1 MQDEDTVDQVAI
13 VPGAG
18 PALGPPAAPPGGWRR
33 RALWAGALA
42 VAAVVLF
49 WCYLLQS
56 RTSPTVS
63 DGAGI
68 ALQGWDMLH
77 GNLLLR
83 GWWTADVS
91 FYTFEIPIDAL
102 VEAVRGLNADV
113 VHVTAAIAYA
123 ALVLVAALLARG
135 TARGREGVIRAVL
148 AAGIVVAPALTAS
161 NLLLGSPDHIG
172 VAVPIMLTFLLV
184 DRARARWWVPIAV
197 CLLLVWA
204 QLDDPVA
211 EFAAAAPL
219 ALICLARAGLVVVHR
234 RGSWWYDAAL
244 GVAGLVSYELTQIA
258 VHAVRSAGGLSMR
271 SLSAATTAMPVST
284 WGTQLLHTGQNVLL
298 LFGAEYWSQP
308 TGLLTAIAYVHL
320 AGVAL
325 ALCGVVAGVA
335 SLVWRRD
342 RVTQILIAAVAL
354 TLGSGAFFTVMQL
367 GFGAH
372 DIAVTLPFG
381 AVLAGRAVG
390 PWLSAAWRRATWHR
404 PTRRT
409 LAPLLVAPLLC
420 AVLASYL
427 AALGYAA
434 AQPARP
440 ASTQA
445 LAGWLEQHH
454 LTSGLARYYTAN
466 ITTLAS
472 GGQVRAAP
480 VQGFPSTPYVWV
492 AKTSWY
498 DAATYS
504 ANFVIAGPDPANN
517 QTIPVKNVLDT
528 FGHPAREYDV
538 DGYVVMV
545 YDKNLLRALSPPVQ
559 PHPDTGSRL

>member
-1 MQDEDTVDQVAI
+1 VQDEDTVNAANQIAV
-13 VPGAG
+13 VPDAG
-18 PALGPPAAPPGGWRR
+18 SAEAARPGGWRR

-56 RTSPTVS
+56 RTIPTDS
-63 DGAGI
+63 DGAGN

-91 FYTFEIPIDAL
+91 FSTFEIPIDAL

-135 TARGREGVIRAVL
+135 TARGREGVIRAGL
-148 AAGIVVAPALTAS
+148 AAGIVVAPALTAT
-161 NLLLGSPDHIG
+161 NLVLAEPDHVGI
-172 VAVPIMLTFLLV
+172 AVPIMLTMLVV
-184 DRARARWWVPIAV
+184 DRARARWWVPVAV

-211 EFAAAAPL
+211 EFAAAAPV
-219 ALICLARAGLVVVHR
+219 ALICLARAALVLVRR

-244 GVAGLVSYELTQIA
+244 GVAGLVSYELTEIA
-258 VHAVRSAGGLSMR
+258 VHAIRAAGGYSMR
-271 SLSAATTAMPVST
+271 SLSAATTVMPVST
-284 WGTQLLHTGQNVLL
+284 WGVQLLHTGQNVLL
-298 LFGAEYWSQP
+298 LFGAEYWQQP
-308 TGLLTAIAYVHL
+308 TELLKVIAFVHL
-320 AGVAL
+320 AGVVL

-342 RVTQILIAAVAL
+342 RVTQILTAAIVL
-354 TLGSGAFFTVMQL
+354 TLGSGAFLTPMQL

-390 PWLSAAWRRATWHR
+390 PWLSAAWRR
-404 PTRRT
+404 PTGRT
-409 LAPLLVAPLLC
+409 LAPLLG
-420 AVLASYL
+420 AVLACYL
-427 AALGYAA
+427 AALGYSA
-434 AQPARP
+434 AQPAKP
-440 ASTQA
+440 AAVQA

-454 LTSGLARYYTAN
+454 LTSGLARYWTAN
-466 ITTLAS
+466 VTTLAS

-480 VQGFPSTPYVWV
+480 VEGYPNHAYVWV
-492 AKTSWY
+492 TKPSWY
-498 DAATYS
+498 DPAKYS
-504 ANFVIAGPDPANN
+504 ANFVIAGTNPADT
-517 QTIPVKNVLDT
+517 QAIPVKSVVDA
-528 FGHPAREYDV
+528 FGRPAHEYRV

-545 YDKNLLRALSPPVQ
+545 YDRNLLRSVAKPVQ
-559 PHPDTGSRL
+559 PNPDTGSRLLR